1 MTQTK
6 NTVQAMTYAVAL
18 GLAVVAISFISAPA
32 FASAASYAY
41 VDATGE
47 VKSVVANDWMTAI
60 ATAPNIH
67 IHSGVF
73 VLKTAADFAV
83 IGKDIKGAQ

>member
-1 MTQTK
+1 MTNSKQSTL
-6 NTVQAMTYAVAL
+6 TLITSVAFVL
-18 GLAVVAISFISAPA
+18 SLAVIALVSAPA

-47 VKSVVANDWMTAI
+47 VKSVTANDWMTAI

-73 VLKTAADFAV
+73 LLLSAADFAV
-83 IGKDIKGAQ
+83 VGDDIIGAK

>member
-1 MTQTK
+1 MTNSK
-6 NTVQAMTYAVAL
+6 NVTQVVTATLALIAVAFM
-18 GLAVVAISFISAPA
+18 IAPA

-47 VKSVVANDWMTAI
+47 VKSVTANDWMTAI

-73 VLKTAADFAV
+73 VLKTASDFGV
-83 IGKDIKGAQ
+83 LGKDIIGAN

>member
-1 MTQTK
+1 MTTSNNMNK
-6 NTVQAMTYAVAL
+6 VIAL
-18 GLAVVAISFISAPA
+18 TIAATFALSAAAFIGAPE
-32 FASAASYAY
+32 ASAATYAY

-47 VKSVVANDWMTAI
+47 VRSVVANDWMQAI

-73 VLKTAADFAV
+73 TLKTAADYKV
-83 IGKDIKGAQ
+83 IGSDVQGAI

>member
-1 MTQTK
+1 MTHSTQ
-6 NTVQAMTYAVAL
+6 NTVSQVVAFTL
-18 GLAVVAISFISAPA
+18 FLAVVAVALFSTPL
-32 FASAASYAY
+32 FASAETYAY

-47 VKSVVANDWMTAI
+47 VKSVTANDWMSAI

-73 VLKTAADFAV
+73 TLKTANDYSV
-83 IGKDIKGAQ
+83 VGDDIPGAK

>member
-1 MTQTK
+1 MTQIKHST
-6 NTVQAMTYAVAL
+6 TLHAL
-18 GLAVVAISFISAPA
+18 ALLAVLSFGALALPA
-32 FASAASYAY
+32 FADAASYAY

-47 VKSVVANDWMTAI
+47 VKSVTANDWMTAI

-73 VLKTAADFAV
+73 ILKTAADFEV
-83 IGKDIKGAQ
+83 IGDTVVGAK